1 MVLSL
6 QVDGGRCLW
15 RRGDRLEQAGQL
27 GPDYQEYG
35 VQRPH
40 YFHQVESA
48 MGLLQTDLPDQVKIW
63 FIFRA
68 LPPPLQRQ
76 VALAPDGSPWATY
89 DAF

>member
-1 MVLSL
+1 
-6 QVDGGRCLW
+6 
-15 RRGDRLEQAGQL
+15 
-27 GPDYQEYG
+27 
-35 VQRPH
+35 
-40 YFHQVESA
+40 

-76 VALAPDGSPWATY
+76 VALALDGSPWATY